1 MVVMVNTRPKID
13 TPIKKLIIEQSIAG
27 KSSPQIARSILQT
40 YNVQLDSSAVRYFRL
55 KYKDKIRAKQEEFL
69 NRAYATEPLAQP
81 EYRLKLYYKNIKN
94 EMTRKSRDGDRYIG
108 DGKVVNDA
116 LRFAA
121 EDLKNLETLRLKE
134 TELDLRREIGKKTE
148 NVDELI
154 LLVEKRITITRKKIE
169 ENTEIAE
176 GVEWAIMDDEK
187 AQEGEDGK

>member
-1 MVVMVNTRPKID
+1 MPTQPKID
-13 TPIKKLIIEQSIAG
+13 TQIKKLIIEMSIAG
-27 KSSPQIARSILQT
+27 KTSTQIAKAILKEF
-40 YNVQLDSSAVRYFRL
+40 NVSLDSSNVRRMRI

-81 EYRLKLYYKNIKN
+81 EYRLKLYHKNIKN
-94 EMTRKSRDGDRYIG
+94 ELSRKSRDGERYIG
-108 DGKVVNDA
+108 DGKIVNDA

-121 EDLKNLETLRLKE
+121 EDLKNLEVLRLKE
-134 TELDLRREIGKKTE
+134 TELDLRRDLGKKTE